1 MNLDTLPVLG
11 FKFSEVFECSKDRN
25 HCKDND
31 FMFDGII
38 YCNSDGNRTLQYC
51 RDSVKLQYL
60 IVLVGFDNQ
69 TKQTYQALRQT
80 SNGFEIIEDK
90 DMKVSNLKARS
101 LLSVNDRGTFL
112 KVNGSGETLIS
123 VLYYRSNYELVFNQ

>member
-1 MNLDTLPVLG
+1 
-11 FKFSEVFECSKDRN
+11 
-25 HCKDND
+25 
-31 FMFDGII
+31 MFDGII